1 MSYVLNSPARFADEA
16 ADGFAA
22 AYARYVRRVPGGVV
36 RRRRSRPGHVALVI
50 GGGSGHYP
58 AFAGLVGEGLA
69 GGAAMGNV
77 FASPSAQQICYV
89 ARAAEAGG
97 GVLFSYGNYVGDALN
112 FGEAEERLAAETIA
126 CASVAVTDD
135 VASARAEQRS
145 SRRGIAGGLI
155 VFKVAGA
162 AADEGADLGNVARL
176 ARWANDRTRSV
187 GVAFSG
193 CTLPGAGA
201 PLFEVPPGRMALG
214 MGVHGE
220 PGVAE
225 RDVLGADELGELL
238 VDTLWQESPLGARER
253 GERVALVLNGLGAVK
268 YEELFAL
275 YRPIAKLLEAEGTIV
290 VEPEVGE
297 FMTSFAMAG
306 VSLSACWLDDDLE
319 RLWRAPAMAPAFRR
333 GAVVECLDPVPVE
346 ESEQHNP
353 AECLETA
360 AQVEAPFVEANSR
373 SAGAVIARA
382 LSVAASALDGAVER
396 LGRYDAVA
404 GDGDHGIGM
413 QRGAAAAAAQAKEAV
428 ALGLGAASVLAAAGA
443 AWANAG
449 GGTSGALWGLA
460 LKGASAHLSDV
471 APPDAS
477 SVADAVDGACVAV
490 IVAGKVAEGDKTMVD
505 ALLPFARSLRVE
517 LMGGASL
524 AGAWSTAAARAG
536 GAAEKTAGLLPRA
549 GRARLHGEKSLGTPD
564 PGAVSFALVVNAI
577 GKAEEAKSDA

>member
-1 MSYVLNSPARFADEA
+1 MSYVFNSPAGFADEA

-22 AYARYVRRVPGGVV
+22 AYARFVRRVPGGVV
-36 RRRRSRPGHVALVI
+36 RRHRARPGHVAVVI

-77 FASPSAQQICYV
+77 FASPSAQQICSV
-89 ARAAEAGG
+89 ARAAETGG
-97 GVLFSYGNYVGDALN
+97 GVLFSYGNYAGDALN
-112 FGEAEERLAAETIA
+112 FGEAEERLAAGGIA

-135 VASARAEQRS
+135 VASARPEQRS

-162 AADEGADLGNVARL
+162 AADEGADLGSVARL
-176 ARWANDRTRSV
+176 AGWANDRTRSI

-225 RDVLGADELGELL
+225 REALGADELGELL
-238 VDTLWQESPLGARER
+238 VDTLWQESPLGARQR
-253 GERVALVLNGLGAVK
+253 AERVALVLNGLGAVK

-275 YRPIAKLLEAEGTIV
+275 YRRIAQLLAAEGTIV

-297 FMTSFAMAG
+297 FVTSFAMAG

-346 ESEQHNP
+346 LSEQHNP
-353 AECLETA
+353 AER
-360 AQVEAPFVEANSR
+360 VEGAERAGAPYVDEGSR

-382 LSVAASALDGAVER
+382 LSDVAKALDGAAER

-413 QRGAAAAAAQAKEAV
+413 QRGAAAAAAQARQAA

-443 AWANAG
+443 SWADAG

-460 LKGASAHLSDV
+460 LRGASAHLSDA
-471 APPDAS
+471 APVDAS
-477 SVADAVDGACVAV
+477 LVADAVDGACAAVVA
-490 IVAGKVAEGDKTMVD
+490 AGKAAEGDKTMLD

-524 AGAWSTAAARAG
+524 AAAWSTAAARARR
-536 GAAEKTAGLLPRA
+536 AAEQTAGLLPRA

-564 PGAVSFALVVNAI
+564 PGAVSFALVVEAA
-577 GKAEEAKSDA
+577 GRAEEARRDA

>member
-1 MSYVLNSPARFADEA
+1 MSYVFNSPARFADEA

-36 RRRRSRPGHVALVI
+36 RRRRVRPGHVAVVI

-77 FASPSAQQICYV
+77 FASPSAQQICSV

-97 GVLFSYGNYVGDALN
+97 GVLFSYGNYAGDALN
-112 FGEAEERLAAETIA
+112 FGEAEERLAAEAIA

-145 SRRGIAGGLI
+145 SRRGIAGELI

-162 AADEGADLGNVARL
+162 AAEEGADLGSVARL
-176 ARWANDRTRSV
+176 ARRANDRTRSV

-238 VDTLWQESPLGARER
+238 VDTLWQDSPLGARQR

-275 YRPIAKLLEAEGTIV
+275 YRPVAQLLEAEGTIV

-297 FMTSFAMAG
+297 FVTSFAMAG

-319 RLWRAPAMAPAFRR
+319 RLWRAPAMAPAFHR
-333 GAVVECLDPVPVE
+333 AALVERPDPAPLE
-346 ESEQHNP
+346 ESEPHNP
-353 AECLETA
+353 AERVELPERA
-360 AQVEAPFVEANSR
+360 EAPDVDEGSR

-382 LSVAASALDGAVER
+382 LSLVASTLDGAAER

-413 QRGAAAAAAQAKEAV
+413 QRGASAAAAQAKEAA
-428 ALGLGAASVLAAAGA
+428 ALGSGAASVLAAAGA
-443 AWANAG
+443 AWADAG

-460 LKGASAHLSDV
+460 LRGASAHLSDA

-477 SVADAVDGACVAV
+477 SVADAVDGACAAVVA
-490 IVAGKVAEGDKTMVD
+490 AGKVAEGDKTMVD
-505 ALLPFARSLRVE
+505 AMLPIARSLRVE

-524 AGAWSTAAARAG
+524 AAAWSMAAALAG
-536 GAAEKTAGLLPRA
+536 RAAEQTAGLLPRA
-549 GRARLHGEKSLGTPD
+549 GRARLHGERSLGTPD
-564 PGAVSFALVVNAI
+564 PGAVSFALVVNAAA
-577 GKAEEAKSDA
+577 KPEEARSDA